1 MDFVGCSS
9 GYSLGSVNWVLESS
23 FQKLL
28 LMSHSSDIPDR
39 HPARFDTSAL
49 EGADVVLVSG
59 LRTINVADPVD
70 VYRHMRDKALAQV
83 GTAVCLLLRI

>member
-28 LMSHSSDIPDR
+28 LMSHSSDVPDR
-39 HPARFDTSAL
+39 HPASLDTSIM
-49 EGADVVLVSG
+49 EDADVVLVSG
-59 LRTINVADPVD
+59 LRTDHLNESAEM
-70 VYRHMRDKALAQV
+70 YRRMRNNTLAQT
-83 GTAVCLLLRI
+83 GTLH